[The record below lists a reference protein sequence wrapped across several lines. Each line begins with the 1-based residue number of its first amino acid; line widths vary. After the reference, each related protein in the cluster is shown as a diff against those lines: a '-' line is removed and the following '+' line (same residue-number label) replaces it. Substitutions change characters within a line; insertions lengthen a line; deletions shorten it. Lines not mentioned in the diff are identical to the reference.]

1 MIEFF
6 QALQDYSFIQYAVI
20 ACVLAAI
27 GCGIVGSYVVVKRVS
42 FIAGSIAHCVFAGMG
57 IAYFYNAS
65 PFIGA
70 LVTAIFAAVLISI
83 IKLRWKQQQDILISM
98 LWSGGMAIGILFIS
112 KTPGYN
118 VDLMSYMFG
127 NILLISLTDLQA
139 MLILDAVILVTVF
152 VFYEQFLLT
161 VFDEEF
167 ARTRGVNVEFYYL
180 LLMCL
185 ISVTVVLLIKVV
197 GLIMVIALLSLPAS
211 IANHHIH
218 SLKPMMLAS
227 TIICAAITLTGLM
240 LAYINDLPAGAM
252 IVLLCCMTFM
262 LSLVFSKYMGQN

>member
-1 MIEFF
+1 MIEFL
-6 QALQDYSFIQYAVI
+6 QALQEYSFIQYAVI
-20 ACVLAAI
+20 ACVLASIA
-27 GCGIVGSYVVVKRVS
+27 CGVVGSYVVVKRVS

-57 IAYFYNAS
+57 IAYFYNSS
-65 PFIGA
+65 PFVGA
-70 LVTAIFAAVLISI
+70 LITAILAAALISV

-127 NILLISLTDLQA
+127 NILLISQADIYA
-139 MLILDAVILVTVF
+139 MLILNVMILIIVF
-152 VFYEQFLLT
+152 TCYEQFLLT

-167 ARTRGVNVEFYYL
+167 ARTRGINVELYYL

-218 SLKPMMLAS
+218 SLKPMMLVAS
-227 TIICAAITLTGLM
+227 LVCLIITLSGLM
-240 LAYINDLPAGAM
+240 FAYINDLPAGAM
-252 IVLLCCMTFM
+252 IVLLCCIAFM
-262 LSLVFSKYMGQN
+262 ISLIVTRYRGQA